1 MTNKEEREQ
10 QQAAE
15 EQQKRQALEARNR
28 QAQAAQAQAQQQQ
41 AQNTQANAGT
51 GGVPPTGNQQAQ
63 AQAQQGQLTQE
74 QANAARIAAAQNNVP
89 IQTVPNVSPTQA
101 QTDLQA
107 QNTINQNLKGD
118 FDANLNNENLTL
130 LKRIVGLASPIME
143 DVQETQESTDANGN
157 KVQTPVFKKV
167 TKGYNYYAVDG
178 KPFEEWVN
186 ETFNGEVSID
196 TENNKI
202 IYTRQEE
209 QPSQK

>member
-1 MTNKEEREQ
+1 MANKEEREQ
-10 QQAAE
+10 QQQAE
-15 EQQKRQALEARNR
+15 EQQRR
-28 QAQAAQAQAQQQQ
+28 QAQQVKDQQAQQAQAQARAQQQQQ
-41 AQNTQANAGT
+41 AQNTQVNANAG
-51 GGVPPTGNQQAQ
+51 VPATGNQQAQ
-63 AQAQQGQLTQE
+63 QQLTQE
-74 QANAARIAAAQNNVP
+74 QANAARIAAQNNVP

-101 QTDLQA
+101 QADLQA
-107 QNTINQNLKGD
+107 QTTINQNLKGD

-143 DVQETQESTDANGN
+143 DVQETQESTDAAGN

-178 KPFEEWVN
+178 KPFEDWVN

-202 IYTRQEE
+202 IYTREE
-209 QPSQK
+209 QQPQSQQ